1 MLKLGPSSAKALES
15 LEEQG
20 ISAWPSQTDQPVL
33 PREISS
39 LTSTELSN
47 YFTRLTAWSDY
58 VAVQLSAAQVDE
70 VTIEKQLTAIQN
82 SLLNSKMSS
91 AVKGD
96 RITLVKAQVSQD
108 PKVIKLEKEW
118 LEVYA
123 YRKMVETIY
132 NNLDRDTTLISRE
145 ISRRSG
151 DQTMRKGNRS
161 T

>member
-1 MLKLGPSSAKALES
+1 MLKLGPKSAQALET

-20 ISAWPSQTDQPVL
+20 ILPWPSQSDQPVL

-58 VAVQLSAAQVDE
+58 VAVQLSAAQIDE
-70 VTIEKQLTAIQN
+70 VTLEKKVAFMQN
-82 SLLNSKMSS
+82 TLLDSKMSS

-108 PKVIKLEKEW
+108 PKVIELENEW

-132 NNLDRDTTLISRE
+132 NNLERDTTLISRE

-151 DQTMRKGNRS
+151 DQTLRKGNRVI
-161 T
+161 